1 MEELTKKNMAGD
13 IFRKFGIVIALAI
26 LFIVFSAITNAFFT
40 PANLLTILVQTSI
53 NILLAIATT
62 FIVLTGGI
70 DLSSGSVLAI
80 AGVVFAMFAKEVD
93 GVPEYPVVVPVVMG
107 ILVGL
112 LFGLFNGVIV
122 AKAKVAPFI
131 VTLGTMTIAR
141 GAALLLADGRPVSGM
156 AQGFKDF
163 AGKSP
168 LGLPNIVIV
177 MIIMAVIFTFIL
189 TKTKFG
195 RYVYAIGGNEEAA
208 RASGIATSNIKLVV
222 YTMAGAIIGL
232 AGVLQACRI
241 NVGQP
246 NVGQGYEMNAISAV
260 VIGGTSLSGGVGS
273 MWGTLIGAFIIGI
286 LNNGLDM
293 LGVSSYWQQVVSGAI
308 IIGAVMMD
316 RTNKK

>member
-1 MEELTKKNMAGD
+1 MMGD
-13 IFRKFGIVIALAI
+13 ILRKFGIVIALII
-26 LFIVFSAITNAFFT
+26 LLIAFSIASENFFT
-40 PANLLTILVQTSI
+40 PGNLITILIQTSI

-62 FIVLTGGI
+62 YIILTGGI
-70 DLSSGSVLAI
+70 DLSSGSVVAI
-80 AGVVFAMFAKEVD
+80 AGVVFALLGKEDSMVPPAIAVIA
-93 GVPEYPVVVPVVMG
+93 GV
-107 ILVGL
+107 LTGL
-112 LFGLFNGVIV
+112 AFGALNGVIV

-141 GAALLLADGRPVSGM
+141 GIALLVADGRPVPGM

-177 MIIMAVIFTFIL
+177 MIIVAVVFTFIL

-208 RASGIATSNIKLVV
+208 RASGIATSNIKLAV
-222 YTMAGAIIGL
+222 YTMAGAIVGL

-246 NVGQGYEMNAISAV
+246 NVGEGFEMNAISAV

-273 MWGTLIGAFIIGI
+273 MWGTLIGAFIIGV

-293 LGVSSYWQQVVSGAI
+293 LGVSSYWQKVVSGAI
-308 IIGAVMMD
+308 IIAAVMMD

>member
-1 MEELTKKNMAGD
+1 MAELAKQKNMMGD
-13 IFRKFGIVIALAI
+13 ILRKFGIVIALII
-26 LFIVFSAITNAFFT
+26 LLIAFSIASENFFT
-40 PANLLTILVQTSI
+40 PGNLITILIQTSI

-62 FIVLTGGI
+62 YIILTGGI
-70 DLSSGSVLAI
+70 DLSSGSVVAI
-80 AGVVFAMFAKEVD
+80 AGVVFALLGKEDSMVPPAIAVIA
-93 GVPEYPVVVPVVMG
+93 GV
-107 ILVGL
+107 LTGL
-112 LFGLFNGVIV
+112 AFGALNGVIV

-141 GAALLLADGRPVSGM
+141 GIALLVADGRPVPSM

-177 MIIMAVIFTFIL
+177 MIIVAVVFTFIL

-208 RASGIATSNIKLVV
+208 RASGIATSNIKLAV
-222 YTMAGAIIGL
+222 YTMAGAIVGL

-246 NVGQGYEMNAISAV
+246 NVGEGFEMNAISAV

-273 MWGTLIGAFIIGI
+273 MWGTLIGAFIIGV

-293 LGVSSYWQQVVSGAI
+293 LGVSSYWQKVVSGAI
-308 IIGAVMMD
+308 IIAAVMMD